1 MQRLPVEQRRVGR
14 EEPVLRVVGQENGRG
29 ATAAA
34 QVLQVRLWRTSAA
47 PPHNLLGAVAGEDG
61 AEVWRDGFGE
71 PAHPHPWRA
80 TQLEHLV
87 PEQVRRAL
95 PREGAVDVAPPRER
109 DRRRHAAVGGGR
121 EDSKASAIRD
131 ARRGDAGRVGVPVC
145 GARLDRVEH
154 AASVVHL
161 DPRRPRRSPPVYL
174 PLLSAASRLSLGGA
188 SSGPAA
194 VTSPS
199 DSHQPRATYISTT
212 YPAAAHSCCL
222 TAYSHQ
228 FITHELQRTTTG
240 KRRVASAA
248 PALGYA
254 TTAFSRAP
262 PTPLMASSSH
272 STDNPPGFR
281 SPRPPACARP
291 SSDSVTREL
300 ANRPAFPTSP
310 PNRVLASPTPSAT
323 DCLTC
328 SSGAGSTSDDAGKER
343 EPACA
348 PAVPIWE
355 LTASSVSSADT

>member
-1 MQRLPVEQRRVGR
+1 MARKCGETDLESRPIPTHGEPLSLSTSYQNRFGAPCPARARLMLPHPER
-14 EEPVLRVVGQENGRG
+14 E
-29 ATAAA
+29 TAA
-34 QVLQVRLWRTSAA
+34 VTR
-47 PPHNLLGAVAGEDG
+47 
-61 AEVWRDGFGE
+61 
-71 PAHPHPWRA
+71 
-80 TQLEHLV
+80 
-87 PEQVRRAL
+87 
-95 PREGAVDVAPPRER
+95 
-109 DRRRHAAVGGGR
+109 
-121 EDSKASAIRD
+121 
-131 ARRGDAGRVGVPVC
+131 
-145 GARLDRVEH
+145 
-154 AASVVHL
+154 
-161 DPRRPRRSPPVYL
+161 
-174 PLLSAASRLSLGGA
+174 LSAAAVRTARPPPYETPAVAMRDGSACQSAARVSTVSSTRRA
-188 SSGPAA
+188 SSTSSGPAA